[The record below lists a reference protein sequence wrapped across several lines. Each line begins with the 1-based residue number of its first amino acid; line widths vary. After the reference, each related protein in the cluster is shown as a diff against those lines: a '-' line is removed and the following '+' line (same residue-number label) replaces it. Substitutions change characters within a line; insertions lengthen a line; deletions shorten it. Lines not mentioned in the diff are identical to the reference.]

1 MRYFLLLFHKKE
13 KEKVSIHDFYHC
25 VCGIYGIF
33 SLSDFKTKDEYY
45 DVKTS
50 GEVVTYLEITGHG
63 KEVILSEKEIDI
75 KEGDSTFDQLLTASM
90 IYEIPVDYNGSK
102 VFSSIYVKA
111 IAGMAEFDYGNM
123 SGWTYSVN
131 GEFPNVSCSAYKL
144 SEGDYVRWIYT
155 DDGKVGQ

>member
-1 MRYFLLLFHKKE
+1 MALLNACDYMIVE
-13 KEKVSIHDFYHC
+13 KEPQVFPEDYTGLWENYLNQPVISVIKR
-25 VCGIYGIF
+25 
-33 SLSDFKTKDEYY
+33 TK
-45 DVKTS
+45 K
-50 GEVVTYLEITGHG
+50 
-63 KEVILSEKEIDI
+63 SEKEIDI
-75 KEGDSTFDQLLTASM
+75 KEGDSAFDQLLTASM